1 AWVRESGIRW
11 GFDKQHR
18 QLYGLDHIIHNT
30 WRFGLDRILTG
41 VAMSDDSQA
50 WLGTAL
56 PLDDVSSNKVEL
68 AGRLA
73 EYVSR
78 LETVVDSLDGPRP
91 LTEWIDALTDGV
103 AALTR
108 VGISDA
114 WQPGQLHREFAK
126 VLDDAG
132 SRASLILRLPDAR
145 ALLAGHLAG
154 RPTRANFRTGTLTV
168 CTMVP
173 MRSVPHR
180 VVCLVGL
187 DDGVF
192 PRLSRA
198 DGDDALARVPM
209 TSERDI
215 RSEDRQLLL
224 DAICA
229 ATETLVITYTGADEH
244 TGHPRPPAV
253 PLAEVLDALDQTTSK
268 PVRKRVVVH
277 HPLQPF
283 DIRNVTLDE
292 LVPGQPFT
300 FDPTAL
306 VAAEAA
312 AGDRHP
318 TRPFFADPLPEP
330 PHDDVALANL
340 LTFFKDPVKGFFRAL
355 DYVLPSEVED
365 LKDEMPVEIDN
376 LEEWT
381 VGDRMLRDMLRGM
394 HPDTAANAEWR
405 RGTLP
410 PGRLGMRKAK
420 EIRDQAA
427 DLARAALQHRQA
439 DSDAFD
445 IDIDLG
451 VGRRLTGT
459 VTPVFGERMVSVTY
473 SKLGGKHLMESWIPL
488 LALSAGMPGH
498 DWTALCIGRAKNN
511 HRIEQRLLGPPP
523 DPAETVRDLVRLYDT
538 GRREP
543 LPLPVR
549 TSFAWA
555 DARHCGRNPV
565 KAAGWRWQSQN
576 NFRGEDAEPTHEKV
590 WGKKAPLT
598 VLLGAPHLGEE
609 VDGED
614 TRLGALAA
622 RLWLPLLRSEVR

>member
-1 AWVRESGIRW
+1 
-11 GFDKQHR
+11 
-18 QLYGLDHIIHNT
+18 
-30 WRFGLDRILTG
+30 
-41 VAMSDDSQA
+41 M
-50 WLGTAL
+50 
-56 PLDDVSSNKVEL
+56 
-68 AGRLA
+68 
-73 EYVSR
+73 
-78 LETVVDSLDGPRP
+78 
-91 LTEWIDALTDGV
+91 
-103 AALTR
+103 
-108 VGISDA
+108 
-114 WQPGQLHREFAK
+114 
-126 VLDDAG
+126 
-132 SRASLILRLPDAR
+132 
-145 ALLAGHLAG
+145 
-154 RPTRANFRTGTLTV
+154 
-168 CTMVP
+168 
-173 MRSVPHR
+173 
-180 VVCLVGL
+180 
-187 DDGVF
+187 
-192 PRLSRA
+192 SRA

-283 DIRNVTLDE
+283 DIRNVTPGE

-330 PHDDVALANL
+330 PPDDVALANL

-355 DYVLPSEVED
+355 DYILPSEVED

-439 DSDAFD
+439 DSDASTSTSTSAS
-445 IDIDLG
+445 G
-451 VGRRLTGT
+451 VA
-459 VTPVFGERMVSVTY
+459 S
-473 SKLGGKHLMESWIPL
+473 
-488 LALSAGMPGH
+488 
-498 DWTALCIGRAKNN
+498 
-511 HRIEQRLLGPPP
+511 
-523 DPAETVRDLVRLYDT
+523 PA
-538 GRREP
+538 P
-543 LPLPVR
+543 
-549 TSFAWA
+549 
-555 DARHCGRNPV
+555 
-565 KAAGWRWQSQN
+565 
-576 NFRGEDAEPTHEKV
+576 
-590 WGKKAPLT
+590 
-598 VLLGAPHLGEE
+598 
-609 VDGED
+609 
-614 TRLGALAA
+614 
-622 RLWLPLLRSEVR
+622 